1 MKVFVAGS
9 TGVVGRVLVPLLLDR
24 GHEVVGLVRSAQKA
38 RVLVDF
44 GAQPVV
50 AEALDARALA
60 AAVVAARPDAIVH
73 HLTALADFTNLKRF
87 DEGFTLTNRFR
98 TEVTDTLLAAAR
110 GAGTRTF
117 VAASYCGWPFARVGG
132 PVKTEEDPLDSD
144 PPVSF
149 RQTLLAIRHLEDAV
163 MRANDLRAL
172 ALRFGNFYGPGT
184 SIGKDGFMLELVR
197 KRSLP
202 IVGDGAGVWSFIH
215 VQDVALAT
223 AAAIE
228 RGAPGLYNVVDDD
241 PAPVSEWL
249 PALARA
255 VGARPPLRIPA
266 WLGRLSVGDGGVTL
280 MTKARGG
287 SNAKAR
293 RDLAWQPVYPTWRR
307 GFLDGLGLPHAQR
320 VVGSAGVSQGGSAA

>member
-1 MKVFVAGS
+1 
-9 TGVVGRVLVPLLLDR
+9 
-24 GHEVVGLVRSAQKA
+24 
-38 RVLVDF
+38 
-44 GAQPVV
+44 
-50 AEALDARALA
+50 
-60 AAVVAARPDAIVH
+60 
-73 HLTALADFTNLKRF
+73 
-87 DEGFTLTNRFR
+87 
-98 TEVTDTLLAAAR
+98 
-110 GAGTRTF
+110 

-255 VGARPPLRIPA
+255 VGAKPPCASRPGSPALAGRRRRGAHDEGARRLQCQGAARPGVAARLPDVAPRLRGRA
-266 WLGRLSVGDGGVTL
+266 RAAARAARGRQRRRVAGRLGGLTARSVD
-280 MTKARGG
+280 
-287 SNAKAR
+287 
-293 RDLAWQPVYPTWRR
+293 
-307 GFLDGLGLPHAQR
+307 
-320 VVGSAGVSQGGSAA
+320 SAVRMSSRCR